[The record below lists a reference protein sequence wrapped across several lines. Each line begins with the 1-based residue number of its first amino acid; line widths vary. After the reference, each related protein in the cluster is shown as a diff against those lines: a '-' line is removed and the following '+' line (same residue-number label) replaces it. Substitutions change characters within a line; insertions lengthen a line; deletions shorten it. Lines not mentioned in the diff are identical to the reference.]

1 MYFKTKAM
9 KLSKFTNKI
18 LFGSTL
24 EDKLVDAKS
33 LEFDEVNLKVPKRAA
48 RSGNIQF
55 ATKQMKFPK
64 GNFHEVKRRAM
75 ALNSFANHEL
85 LAVELM
91 AAALVKLP
99 HETDEQKRVKI
110 GIFNSLKDEQRHFKL
125 YSNRM
130 NDLGYEFGDFPLNE
144 FFWKFVDQIEDAKTY
159 FSVMALTFEAANL
172 DFAKY
177 FEEQFR
183 LVDDHITADILLE
196 VYLDEVSH
204 VALGVNYLN
213 RWREDASLWDYY
225 TQNLPFP
232 LTPARSKGQKVN
244 VKSRYATKMDEDFVE
259 RLVEYQ
265 DDYNVTS
272 RRHWKS

>member
-1 MYFKTKAM
+1 M
-9 KLSKFTNKI
+9 KLSEFTRKI
-18 LFGSTL
+18 LLGSTL

-33 LEFDEVNLKVPKRAA
+33 LEFDEVKFDVPKRAA
-48 RSGNIQF
+48 RSGKIEF

-99 HETDEQKRVKI
+99 HDNNEQKRVKI

-125 YSNRM
+125 YKNRM
-130 NDLGYEFGDFPLNE
+130 NELGFEFGDFPLNE

-183 LVDDHITADILLE
+183 QVNDHATADILHE
-196 VYLDEVSH
+196 VYLDEISH
-204 VALGVNYLN
+204 VALGVNHLN
-213 RWREDASLWDYY
+213 KWREDKSLWEYY

-244 VKSRYATKMDEDFVE
+244 VESRYATKMDQDFVE
-259 RLVEYQ
+259 KLMSYK